1 MGDFS
6 IRFREISDDEFKE
19 FIEKSV
25 LDYSQDLIKSDL
37 SSKENAF
44 EDAKKQFDEL
54 LPEGKYTINN
64 YIYTVVSSENEGVGI
79 IWYRKNSESEAFICE
94 FLIFEKFRKKG
105 YGKQTLLL
113 LDNDVKEKGFDKI
126 LLHVFRFNKTA
137 FSLYDSLGYKIVK
150 EDGES
155 IYMLKDI

>member
-1 MGDFS
+1 MEDFS
-6 IRFREISDDEFKE
+6 IRFREISDDEYEK
-19 FIEKSV
+19 FIETSV
-25 LDYSQDLIKSDL
+25 LDYSQDLIKSNMC
-37 SSKENAF
+37 SEEKAF
-44 EDAKKQFDEL
+44 KSAKKQFDEL
-54 LPEGKYTINN
+54 LPQGKYTIDN
-64 YIYTVVSSENEGVGI
+64 YIYTVVNSENENVGV
-79 IWYRKNSESEAFICE
+79 IWYRKNNESVAYICE

-113 LDNDVKEKGFDKI
+113 LDNDVKVKGYTKI

-137 FSLYDSLGYKIVK
+137 FSLYDSLGYKVVK